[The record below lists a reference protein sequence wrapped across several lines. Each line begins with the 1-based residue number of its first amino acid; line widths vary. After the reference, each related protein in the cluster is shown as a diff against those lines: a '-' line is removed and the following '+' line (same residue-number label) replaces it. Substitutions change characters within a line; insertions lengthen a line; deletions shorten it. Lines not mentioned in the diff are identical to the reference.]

1 MLKEIA
7 KPAALRKE
15 VSEGVFSLPS
25 AYQPQQR
32 CEKEEVVKGEFAVLS
47 KMVTFDASPLKSVAC
62 EKDRGGTRPGSG
74 RGPNPFCHYFIV
86 SPNVS
91 LLPLLL
97 NMQSFMMRLKVT
109 STHVLC

>member
-74 RGPNPFCHYFIV
+74 RGLILFVIILL
-86 SPNVS
+86 S
-91 LLPLLL
+91 LL
-97 NMQSFMMRLKVT
+97 MFRFY
-109 STHVLC
+109 HYC